1 VGGAFHFWKSTM
13 TVINPWDD
21 GLDIPAYLR
30 VENRMPLEREQPIEQ
45 SQQHIS
51 RVTWK
56 AS

>member
-1 VGGAFHFWKSTM
+1 M

-56 AS
+56 AR